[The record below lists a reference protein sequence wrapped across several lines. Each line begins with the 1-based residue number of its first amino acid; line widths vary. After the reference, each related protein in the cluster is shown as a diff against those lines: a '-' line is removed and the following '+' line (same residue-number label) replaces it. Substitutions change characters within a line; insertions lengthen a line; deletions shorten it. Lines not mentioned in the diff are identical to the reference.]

1 MYFRYTNTQGIA
13 DDEYIPVPTDTA
25 WLPVS
30 GKLK

>member
-13 DDEYIPVPTDTA
+13 DNQFIPNPTGAA

-30 GKLK
+30 GQH